1 VGKLAASIVSADL
14 AHLADQVALIEEFAD
29 IMHIDLMDAHF
40 VPPLTIGPPVVKALR
55 PVTDRVLHAHLMVDT
70 PEGLFDDL
78 AEAGA
83 DMVSFHLEAAHDPEP
98 VLRKARGVGLGVGIT
113 LNLETPVEDAF
124 PYLDDVDDVMLMSI
138 RPGWSGQT
146 LNPEVFPRVEA
157 LRAELDRRGL
167 GAELEVDGGIK
178 LDNAQRALDAGA
190 TVLIAASAI
199 FWQSDPADSA
209 RQLAA
214 VAKGA

>member
-1 VGKLAASIVSADL
+1 MGKLAASIVSADL

-29 IMHIDLMDAHF
+29 VMHIDLMDAHF

-83 DMVSFHLEAAHDPEP
+83 DMVSFHLEAAEDPEP
-98 VLRKARGVGLGVGIT
+98 VIRKARGVGLGVGIT
-113 LNLETPVEDAF
+113 LNMETPVEAAF

-157 LRAELDRRGL
+157 VRAELDRRGL
-167 GAELEVDGGIK
+167 EAELEVDGGIK
-178 LDNAQRALDAGA
+178 LDNAQRAIDAGA

-199 FWQSDPADSA
+199 FWQPDPAQAAKQLSEVA
-209 RQLAA
+209 R
-214 VAKGA
+214 GA

>member
-40 VPPLTIGPPVVKALR
+40 VPPLTIGPPVIKALR

-98 VLRKARGVGLGVGIT
+98 VIRKARGVGLGVGIT

-157 LRAELDRRGL
+157 IRAELDRRGL

-178 LDNAQRALDAGA
+178 LDNAQRALNAGA

-199 FWQSDPADSA
+199 FWRSDPADAA

-214 VAKGA
+214 VARGA